1 MNHSVIHAVQK
12 SGQISVDATYNAN
25 DGLTKV
31 KLTQDDE
38 DEDGESEQSGKQSF
52 FFVYC
57 KTCKKLTQGKLRCR
71 CSNCKE
77 GSFVLSQG
85 PNGWDD
91 VLIKG
96 RMQGQCESNTNCQG
110 KTAEFYFKCGEHH
123 GRDEQAPLSML
134 KSNIR
139 NIPCIT
145 CSEISYLHKTRP
157 FLSGLRNSWN
167 LLPCFQK

>member
-57 KTCKKLTQGKLRCR
+57 KTCKKLTRGKLRCR

-77 GSFVLSQG
+77 GSFVLSQ
-85 PNGWDD
+85 
-91 VLIKG
+91 
-96 RMQGQCESNTNCQG
+96 
-110 KTAEFYFKCGEHH
+110 EFYFKCGEHH
-123 GRDEQAPLSML
+123 GRDEQALLSML

-145 CSEISYLHKTRP
+145 CSKIS
-157 FLSGLRNSWN
+157 
-167 LLPCFQK
+167 